1 MGAGIISAYTF
12 SSTRLF
18 GDPFIADK
26 ENENLTLKKNIR
38 IGIIGAE
45 NSHTVGYGKLFNIDK
60 KFPGLEVKYV
70 WGETEEFAK
79 DAMER
84 GGIPNMVKD
93 PNDMLGKIDALIV
106 DHRHAKYH
114 LEPALPFVEKGIP
127 AFIDK
132 PFCYRASEGFQF
144 LKKAR
149 EKGTPVTS
157 FSSHAHSDE
166 SFDLKDQVSAMDDI
180 SHVVMYSPVDVESV
194 YGGVF
199 FYGVHIVQQMMQLFG
214 ENIDRVRVTRNNKNA
229 TASIAYDNGLL
240 VTLIFMTEY
249 YGWKILLQRKKGIFE
264 LTSRIE
270 ESDPS
275 RAYRD
280 MVEMFK
286 TGKEP
291 RPYQSILNCVSVLE
305 AIEKSVTSQAWE
317 KVEYL
322 KI

>member
-1 MGAGIISAYTF
+1 MISAYALTT
-12 SSTRLF
+12 SDLLSNPVSEQKSLE
-18 GDPFIADK
+18 
-26 ENENLTLKKNIR
+26 ENRQSKNIR

-60 KFPGLEVKYV
+60 KFPGLEVSYV
-70 WGETEEFAK
+70 WGETEDFAK
-79 DAMER
+79 DAMEK
-84 GGIPNMVKD
+84 GAIPKMVKD
-93 PNDMLGKIDALIV
+93 PKDMLGKIDALIV

-114 LEPALPFVEKGIP
+114 LEPALPFIEKGIP
-127 AFIDK
+127 TFIDK
-132 PFCYRASEGFQF
+132 PFCYRASEGLDF

-149 EKGTPVTS
+149 EKGTPV
-157 FSSHAHSDE
+157 SSYSSTAHSDE
-166 SFDLKDQVSAMDDI
+166 TLDMIEQVSEMDDI

-214 ENIDRVRVTRNNKNA
+214 ENIDRVRVTRNKKNA

-249 YGWKILLQRKKGIFE
+249 YGWKILLQRKRGIFE

-270 ESDPS
+270 EGDPA
-275 RAYRD
+275 RNYRD

-291 RPYQSILNCVSVLE
+291 RSYQSILNGVSVLE
-305 AIEKSVTSQAWE
+305 AIDRSVTSQAWE

-322 KI
+322 TI